1 MARMLRIGVWMWVI
15 LIALGACQG
24 AEPTQEEAGEIQVES
39 SAFEDG
45 GTIPQRYTCDG
56 EDLSPPLRWSE
67 PPSATAS
74 QVLICDDPDAP
85 VGTWDHWVLF
95 NLPATVNS
103 LPEGVQGMGVS
114 GSNGWQQLGY
124 GGPCPPS
131 GSAHRYFFKFYA
143 LDITLDLG
151 AGASKKDVEQAMKGH
166 ILAKGQLV
174 GRYGR

>member
-1 MARMLRIGVWMWVI
+1 MNRILRIGFWMWAI
-15 LIALGACQG
+15 LMALGACQG
-24 AEPTQEEAGEIQVES
+24 AGPTQEGGGEIQVES
-39 SAFEDG
+39 SAFEDR
-45 GTIPQRYTCDG
+45 GTIPQCYTCDG
-56 EDLSPPLRWSE
+56 EDLSPPLQWSE
-67 PPSATAS
+67 PPSATVS

-114 GSNGWQQLGY
+114 GNNGWQKLGY

-131 GSAHRYFFKFYA
+131 GSAHSYVFKVYA

-151 AGASKKDVEQAMKGH
+151 AGASKRDVERAMKGH
-166 ILAKGQLV
+166 ILAEGQLI